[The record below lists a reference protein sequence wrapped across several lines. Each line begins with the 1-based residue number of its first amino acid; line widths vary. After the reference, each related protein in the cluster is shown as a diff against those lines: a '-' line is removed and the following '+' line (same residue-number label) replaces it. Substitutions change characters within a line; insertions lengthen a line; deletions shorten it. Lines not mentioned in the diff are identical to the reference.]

1 MVLRLQITIGDFSQ
15 KRWCLFSPKRI
26 IAARSITNRNGFTL
40 VEIIAVLLILSV
52 LAAIAVPKFINL
64 DANAK
69 EHGIYSGIG
78 ELNGRETLVWAN
90 TKLASPD
97 GWQNDDQVFA
107 NIDTNLG
114 ADYNWNGDVNANGGT
129 IEFQSAVSAVLTR
142 VPSDS
147 NTPGMWKRNDNP

>member
-1 MVLRLQITIGDFSQ
+1 MATGSTIS
-15 KRWCLFSPKRI
+15 
-26 IAARSITNRNGFTL
+26 RSGFTL
-40 VEIIAVLLILSV
+40 VEIISVLLILSV

-64 DANAK
+64 DTNAK

-97 GWQNDDQVFA
+97 GWQNDEKVFA

-114 ADYNWNGDVNANGGT
+114 ADYSWNGEVNAGGGT
-129 IEFQSAVSAVLTR
+129 LEFQSSVSAILTR

-147 NTPGMWKRNDNP
+147 NTPAKWKKIDSP

>member
-1 MVLRLQITIGDFSQ
+1 MAT
-15 KRWCLFSPKRI
+15 
-26 IAARSITNRNGFTL
+26 RSITSRNGFTL
-40 VEIIAVLLILSV
+40 VEIIAILMILSV

-69 EHGIYSGIG
+69 DHGIYSGIG

-107 NIDTNLG
+107 DIDTYLG
-114 ADYNWNGDVNANGGT
+114 DDYTWVGDVNASGGT
-129 IEFQSAVSAVLTR
+129 LEFQSSVSAVLTR
-142 VPSDS
+142 VPSES
-147 NTPGMWKRNDNP
+147 NAPGKWTRNDNP

>member
-1 MVLRLQITIGDFSQ
+1 M
-15 KRWCLFSPKRI
+15 
-26 IAARSITNRNGFTL
+26 AARSIINRNGFTL
-40 VEIIAVLLILSV
+40 VEIIAVLMILSI

-69 EHGIYSGIG
+69 NHGIYSGIG

-107 NIDTNLG
+107 NIETDLG
-114 ADYNWNGDVNANGGT
+114 ADYRWLGAVSASGGT
-129 IEFQSAVSAVLTR
+129 LEFQSSVSAVLIR
-142 VPSDS
+142 EPSDS
-147 NTPGMWKRNDNP
+147 NTPAKWKRSDNP